1 MRKSKADTLAALAA
15 LEQLAIEMQEQRA
28 LLLGVSV
35 KVDNIG
41 RMLDTPVVSR
51 SVPEKASQD
60 GWMTVAEAADW
71 LKVSKF
77 TVRDACVNGRLT
89 ANKVSNHIGWRIDP
103 ESVQAEWDRRHG

>member
-15 LEQLAIEMQEQRA
+15 LEAIAAEMQEQRA

-41 RMLDTPVVSR
+41 KMLDTPVISPT
-51 SVPEKASQD
+51 VPEKASES

-77 TVRDACVNGRLT
+77 TVRDACVSGRLT
-89 ANKVSNHIGWRIDP
+89 AHKVSNHVGWRIDP
-103 ESVQAEWDRRHG
+103 ESVQAEWDRRYG